1 MDGYT
6 VDPALLR
13 RLGRSLQSNGESLDS
28 LGAAV
33 PDLPDAGEVS
43 GEMAELVGLLTGA
56 AGELSIRLRA
66 AGDAVARG
74 GAIYAD
80 AEEGSYNSV
89 QNVE

>member
-13 RLGRSLQSNGESLDS
+13 RLGRSLQGSGESLDS

-33 PDLPDAGEVS
+33 PDPPDAGEVS
-43 GEMAELVGLLTGA
+43 VEMAELVGLLTGA
-56 AGELSIRLRA
+56 AGELSIRLCA
-66 AGDAVARG
+66 AGDAVAQG

-89 QNVE
+89 RDAE